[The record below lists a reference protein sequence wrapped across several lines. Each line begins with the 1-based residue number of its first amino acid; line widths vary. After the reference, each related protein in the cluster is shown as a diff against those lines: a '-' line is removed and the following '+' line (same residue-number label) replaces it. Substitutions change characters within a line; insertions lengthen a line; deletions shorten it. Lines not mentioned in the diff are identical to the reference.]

1 MTNPKAMRPL
11 AIKKI
16 CSTKIMGR
24 MIIRIVMMSGLSA
37 LVNWWTR
44 RQEAK
49 AVDQAHSQGQD
60 SDIARDQAR
69 RQGQTVKRSFRMI
82 RRFMRF

>member
-1 MTNPKAMRPL
+1 MM
-11 AIKKI
+11 
-16 CSTKIMGR
+16 R

-44 RQEAK
+44 RQE
-49 AVDQAHSQGQD
+49 SSEGRD
-60 SDIARDQAR
+60 SHIARDQAR
-69 RQGQTVKRSFRMI
+69 RQGQTMKRTLRLM